1 MFVVTLTNI
10 LALFLTILDSS
21 KILKNGMKY
30 GFIIVTVIAAIR
42 YDYGNDYMSYM
53 RDFDRVG
60 MYSLSYILEF
70 QEQLQYSDAVF
81 KDLGAVLLFRLFNPL
96 GFFFFAGLISS
107 IQGCIYYQFIKE
119 NVRREYYWIAI
130 FLYLFQ
136 FEFYLLPM
144 SMIRQGL
151 SIALFVWAWHFV
163 REKKIFIPVL
173 LSLLS
178 ISIHKS
184 AVIFIPFLIISYI
197 PLKNGKI
204 TSISLLIC
212 LAIMFLSSSLINSI
226 LDKMTEVEAFA
237 IYFKSY
243 EGDSTESIG
252 LIRKI
257 LAFVP
262 FLMAVNYIRNEKA
275 TIINRT
281 LVMLSTI
288 GTLILPFTS
297 IIALISRLCYYFNI
311 FMIGAI
317 PISIWI
323 IKGKIKRYSLILLI
337 LASTAY
343 QYYDMFFHSI
353 FSDSFIEY
361 HTIFSILFKYMTK
374 I

>member
-226 LDKMTEVEAFA
+226 LDKMAEAEAFA

-288 GTLILPFTS
+288 GTLILPFTY

-361 HTIFSILFKYMTK
+361 HTIFSIL
-374 I
+374 